1 MISFKISNLSG
12 VSKLEGIIISL
23 HLSLIGSNHCNWSY
37 DMTITC
43 QLFKLLSSHVSCTAV
58 SLLVTHANYMLFS
71 CVSVCV
77 CLYGSVFVCLYGSTR
92 VCVSVF
98 ICVCVCVCVGDRELW
113 SICTADMVVLCG
125 GVISPQD
132 IDAMFAVGVTAVYGP
147 GTNITTSATELEQP
161 STTCQRLRKMKK
173 TNYNYS
179 KV

>member
-1 MISFKISNLSG
+1 MFVWK
-12 VSKLEGIIISL
+12 
-23 HLSLIGSNHCNWSY
+23 C
-37 DMTITC
+37 
-43 QLFKLLSSHVSCTAV
+43 
-58 SLLVTHANYMLFS
+58 
-71 CVSVCV
+71 VCV
-77 CLYGSVFVCLYGSTR
+77 FVWKHTCVCICVYMCL
-92 VCVSVF
+92 
-98 ICVCVCVCVGDRELW
+98 CVCVCVCVGDRELW
-113 SICTADMVVLCG
+113 TICTADMVVLCR